1 MISKVIAQF
10 SSHIFGKDMELDEV
24 HQIMGNLRATIVSDT
39 LPMLQAMEVS
49 LKTAVVPQKNRPAI
63 DKVLDALG
71 EKTLDKAIS
80 KLHANTKEFL
90 NALTEMD
97 KYISKTFKGYV
108 LEETMTAK
116 QAGSLYLI
124 SNFASVLLATDD
136 IAMYIVYK
144 LTDSELIYKTKEL
157 QTIDM
162 LYSYKATVNR
172 YSGKTQEAIKEVIM
186 LSDVLVKD
194 DASFSQNATQND
206 LKLSLMPN
214 QFSGNP
220 LFYLRLRYVDYQIK
234 KIEKLKISRNLVNTK
249 LLELSMKKETTP
261 VIEQQ
266 KLEKTIKYNEE
277 RLVKIEKEIANLEE
291 V

>member
-1 MISKVIAQF
+1 
-10 SSHIFGKDMELDEV
+10 
-24 HQIMGNLRATIVSDT
+24 
-39 LPMLQAMEVS
+39 
-49 LKTAVVPQKNRPAI
+49 
-63 DKVLDALG
+63 
-71 EKTLDKAIS
+71 
-80 KLHANTKEFL
+80 
-90 NALTEMD
+90 MD
-97 KYISKTFKGYV
+97 KYITKTFKGYV

-116 QAGSLYLI
+116 QAGSLYLL

-136 IAMYIVYK
+136 IALFIVYK
-144 LTDSELIYKTKEL
+144 LTDSQLIYKTKEM

-194 DASFSQNATQND
+194 DVSFSQNATQND

-261 VIEQQ
+261 VNEQE